1 LHLNASFSPDAPR
14 EGEMAFL
21 SQSGALIDSIIDKS
35 LAQWYGFS
43 AMVSYGNEADLD
55 ISDLLEFFGQDDHTK
70 VIAIYLE
77 SIKNGQK
84 FIEVASRVSKQK
96 PIVVL
101 KGGQTVL
108 GQQAAVSHTAALA
121 GEAEVYSAAFE
132 KAGIFEV
139 ETIDELLFVSLALGW
154 SQPCSN
160 DIAILTNG
168 GAVGVLTA
176 DWCSRLGIYLTRIQT
191 KTLNKLSKSAIIN
204 QSFSKSNPLDIL
216 GDALSDRYEL
226 AMEAL
231 LEQKDIA
238 GLIVIQTIQVMTEIE
253 KNALAI
259 IAVSQKYQKPVLAL
273 TLGGLTASVGL
284 KILSQHKIPCFSDS
298 KTAVLAMKALTE
310 RKKNI

>member
-1 LHLNASFSPDAPR
+1 L
-14 EGEMAFL
+14 EGEIAFL

-55 ISDLLEFFGQDDHTK
+55 VSDLLDFFGQDQHTK
-70 VIAIYLE
+70 AIALYLE
-77 SIKNGQK
+77 SIKDGQK
-84 FIEVASRVSKQK
+84 FIEVASRVTKQK
-96 PIVVL
+96 PIVIL
-101 KGGQTVL
+101 KGGKTIL
-108 GQQAAVSHTAALA
+108 GQQAAASHTAALA

-139 ETIDELLFVSLALGW
+139 ENLDELLYVSLALGW
-154 SQPCSN
+154 SQPCNN

-168 GAVGVLTA
+168 GAAGVLTA
-176 DWCSRLGIYLTRIQT
+176 DWCSRLEVYLSRIQT
-191 KTLNKLSKSAIIN
+191 KTLNKLTKSAIIN

-253 KNALAI
+253 KNAVAI
-259 IAVSQKYQKPVLAL
+259 IEASGKYQKPILAL
-273 TLGGLTASVGL
+273 TLGGLVAGL
-284 KILSQHKIPCFSDS
+284 GFKILSQHKIPCFSDP
-298 KTAVLAMKALTE
+298 KTAVLAMKALIE